1 MQQGQTVH
9 VGGLMRLDLNQA
21 TVETIYVTV
30 WVSPFVSLHMGK
42 TENAEEI
49 RSKHA
54 GIRLQV
60 LLKSCLCEMHPLLI

>member
-1 MQQGQTVH
+1 
-9 VGGLMRLDLNQA
+9 MRLDLNQA

-60 LLKSCLCEMHPLLI
+60 LLKSCLGEMHPLWI